1 MLWWQAQC
9 SWTLLGRGVADM
21 AARYWRLIGLR
32 SVDGADL
39 ELSGIHLHDSGGKLS
54 GTVSASHAPTVGSVS
69 DLDDLTW
76 TSAVRF
82 AAQAVRSAGFRL
94 QWDFVSDKSVTAI
107 RVGGGGA
114 QGLYLEQCTLQSS
127 ADAVNWVDAVATGR
141 IPWPGVFQQGAVLSF
156 GILGAG
162 LLCHFDGADGSTPT
176 IDYTPVS
183 RTWNVSGG
191 AAISTAQSMFGGA
204 SLRLTA
210 GGHLWMPNQEDMRL
224 MGDFTIALRFR
235 ADTLHIGALVAQRNG
250 AVATRFGW
258 GLFTD
263 PSGAIFVQG
272 VSGSPSSIATGA
284 GAYSAGTWCRL
295 RVTRKNGTMRIWV
308 GSALAA
314 TASASSV
321 DWPADLASPFC
332 VGFQRSTS
340 EYPFS
345 GFIDELLI
353 HPSADLITGADEL
366 AEPFG
371 AGSAGVLPL
380 IISTTGVDVS
390 ASAPVPTH
398 STPPTPRLQLA
409 RDVEHGGPGTIYGT
423 TKTKGTPNQPTH
435 ARVVLLHQRSK
446 LPVRETWSDPVTGNF
461 AFTDIDTTQQFLT
474 LAEDAAGN
482 FRPVAANRLTPEV
495 LP

>member
-1 MLWWQAQC
+1 MP
-9 SWTLLGRGVADM
+9 
-21 AARYWRLIGLR
+21 AARYWRIVGIETYA
-32 SVDGADL
+32 GGDL
-39 ELSGIHLHDSGGKLS
+39 ELSELHLYGNSGRLDAAATLTS
-54 GTVSASHAPTVGSVS
+54 TIAPTAGT
-69 DLDDLTW
+69 LAALQDDNLGT
-76 TSAVRF
+76 TCRF
-82 AAQAVRSAGFRL
+82 AAAAVRSGGFAL
-94 QWDFVSDKSVTAI
+94 VWDFGSPVSITALCL
-107 RVGGGGA
+107 GGGA
-114 QGLYLEQCTLQSS
+114 HIAQFMAACTLMHSLDGRVW
-127 ADAVNWVDAVATGR
+127 DAPPMLGR
-141 IPWPGVFQQGAVLSF
+141 FPFPGSLQLGSPFTF
-156 GILGAG
+156 GILGVG
-162 LLCHFDGADGSTPT
+162 LLCHFDGASGSSPT
-176 IDYTPVS
+176 IDDSAVS
-183 RTWNVSGG
+183 RQWNVAGS
-191 AAISTAQSMFGGA
+191 ATISTAQSVFGGA

-235 ADTLHIGALVAQRNG
+235 ADTLHTGALVNQRNG
-250 AVATRFGW
+250 PATTRFGW
-258 GLFTD
+258 GLFTG
-263 PSGAIFVQG
+263 PSGSIYLQG
-272 VSGSPSSIATGA
+272 VSGSISYITAGA

-295 RVTRKNGTMRIWV
+295 RVARKNGTVRIWV

-321 DWPADLASPFC
+321 DWPADLASSFC
-332 VGFQRSTS
+332 VGFQRDTS

-371 AGSAGVLPL
+371 ASSAGVLPL
-380 IISTTGVDVS
+380 IISTTGVGVDVS
-390 ASAPVPTH
+390 ASAPVPAF
-398 STPPTPRLQLA
+398 STRRAAPLQLA

-446 LPVRETWSDPVTGNF
+446 LPVRATWSDPVTGNF
-461 AFTDIDTTQQFLT
+461 AFTGIDTTQQFLT